1 MFRSKRLYAY
11 SGIWSVKLTL
21 KQTQTIMF
29 LTGGLCL
36 DLQDTTEITQS
47 LWCPVSLMHL
57 ITCISLRVRLL
68 MEDFIVISSTCICM
82 CLSYGKC
89 CIVYWF
95 MVQFLSLLTNNVYFF
110 VEPAFLVVL
119 CEEELVVIDLKTKE
133 TG

>member
-1 MFRSKRLYAY
+1 MFRSKLLYAY
-11 SGIWSVKLTL
+11 SGTWSVELTL
-21 KQTQTIMF
+21 KQTLTIMF
-29 LTGGLCL
+29 RTGGLCL

-57 ITCISLRVRLL
+57 ITCISLRVCLL
-68 MEDFIVISSTCICM
+68 MQEVIVKSSTCIYM

-95 MVQFLSLLTNNVYFF
+95 MVHFFKPFNKQCLFF